1 MAATY
6 TPSSP
11 WAGRLEF
18 QRKNL
23 KLESADGDGVE
34 GHEGSLSLSELANG
48 NEQGRRATSR
58 KARSNEAQT
67 PTADAPLSLQIL

>member
-1 MAATY
+1 
-6 TPSSP
+6 
-11 WAGRLEF
+11 
-18 QRKNL
+18 L

-34 GHEGSLSLSELANG
+34 GHEGSLSLSEPANG
-48 NEQGRRATSR
+48 DEQGRGATSR